1 MPAHGI
7 QATKISYR
15 LSWVEGI
22 RGYRQVKLRCEGS
35 LIEGRGYPIEGGIPI
50 VGHRRDVPNVCVH
63 ERVGFGEKCTVK
75 KISNRFVFDIAVS
88 KGFGYIYF
96 ASVRTRGGVKSPREV
111 CTLKK

>member
-50 VGHRRDVPNVCVH
+50 VGHRRDVPNVCVVKLKPH
-63 ERVGFGEKCTVK
+63 REGFGEKCV
-75 KISNRFVFDIAVS
+75 
-88 KGFGYIYF
+88 
-96 ASVRTRGGVKSPREV
+96 P
-111 CTLKK
+111 